1 MPEQASVASS
11 PASLMVI
18 GVGGGGGNAVDRM
31 FDTRVSGVELIA
43 VNTDV
48 QVLEVVRAH
57 RTLQLGRKL
66 TGGLGA
72 GGNPEIGRLAAEES
86 REEIADLLNGVDMVF
101 ITAGMG
107 GGTGTG
113 AAPVIAALA
122 KEVGILTTGIVTRP
136 FSFEG
141 LARAE
146 KAEAGIARL
155 AQSVDALICIAND
168 KLLKVAPSE
177 TPITRAFEI
186 ADEVLR
192 QGVEGISD
200 LITIPGMIN
209 LDFADIESV
218 MRDAGTAMM
227 GIGEGEG
234 EGKTKEA
241 ARNAISSPLLD
252 GSIQGARKV
261 IMNITGGSDLTLEEV
276 TSAASLIREAV
287 SDRADIIFGTAIRD
301 GMEKVR
307 LTVIATGFAMEYGRE
322 EEEGA
327 PLSNDTMLAK
337 LEKESRVGADDLDIP
352 TFLRRSRRSRD
363 ERPRPRWG
371 EAQNEQHSPREGHRD
386 RDVERE
392 LRERDRRRKK

>member
-1 MPEQASVASS
+1 MAEQTYFAAS
-11 PASLMVI
+11 PARLMVI

-31 FDTRVSGVELIA
+31 FASNNKSVELVVA
-43 VNTDV
+43 NTDA
-48 QVLEVVRAH
+48 QVLDVVQGH
-57 RTLQLGRKL
+57 RTLQLGQKL
-66 TGGLGA
+66 TAGLGA

-86 REEIADLLNGVDMVF
+86 KEVIVDLLNGVDMVF

-113 AAPVIAALA
+113 AAPVIAAIA
-122 KEVGILTTGIVTRP
+122 KEAGILTTGIVTRP

-155 AQSVDALICIAND
+155 SQSVDALICISND
-168 KLLKVAPSE
+168 KLLKVAPTD
-177 TPITRAFEI
+177 TPITKAFEI

-227 GIGEGEG
+227 GIGEGTG

-252 GSIQGARKV
+252 GSILGARKV

-287 SDRADIIFGTAIRD
+287 SDRADIIFGTAIRE
-301 GMEKVR
+301 GMESVR
-307 LTVIATGFAMEYGRE
+307 LTVIATGFAVEYGRE
-322 EEEGA
+322 EEDVS
-327 PLSNDTMLAK
+327 PLSNDSMLDK
-337 LEKESRVGADDLDIP
+337 LGKESRVGVDDLDIP
-352 TFLRRSRRSRD
+352 TFLRRNRRSR
-363 ERPRPRWG
+363 EEPPRPPWG
-371 EAQNEQHSPREGHRD
+371 ERREGDHR
-386 RDVERE
+386 
-392 LRERDRRRKK
+392 

>member
-1 MPEQASVASS
+1 MTVPEQTNRASS
-11 PASLMVI
+11 SASLMVV

-31 FDTRVSGVELIA
+31 FDTRVSGVELVA
-43 VNTDV
+43 VNTDA
-48 QVLEVVRAH
+48 QVLEVVRSH

-86 REEIADLLNGVDMVF
+86 HEEIVDLLNGVDMVF

-122 KEVGILTTGIVTRP
+122 KEAGVLTTGIVTRP

-155 AQSVDALICIAND
+155 SQAVDAMICISND
-168 KLLKVAPSE
+168 KLLKVAPAE
-177 TPITRAFEI
+177 TPITKAFEI

-218 MRDAGTAMM
+218 MRGAGTAMM

-252 GSIQGARKV
+252 GSIHGARKV

-276 TSAASLIREAV
+276 TAAANLIREAV

-301 GMEKVR
+301 GLEKVR
-307 LTVIATGFAMEYGRE
+307 LTVIATGFSVEYGRDDD
-322 EEEGA
+322 EG
-327 PLSNDTMLAK
+327 PSLSNETMLAK
-337 LEKESRVGADDLDIP
+337 LEKESRVGVHDFDIP
-352 TFLRRSRRSRD
+352 TFLRRSRRSRE
-363 ERPRPRWG
+363 ERPRPPWG
-371 EAQNEQHSPREGHRD
+371 EPQPQGGD
-386 RDVERE
+386 RSDAE
-392 LRERDRRRKK
+392 

>member
-1 MPEQASVASS
+1 MPEDRNLIP
-11 PASLMVI
+11 PARLMVI
-18 GVGGGGGNAVDRM
+18 GVGGGGGNAIDRM
-31 FDTRVSGVELIA
+31 FNMNVQGVELVA
-43 VNTDV
+43 VNTDA
-48 QVLEVVRAH
+48 QVLEVIHAH
-57 RTLQLGRKL
+57 RTLQIGRKL

-72 GGNPEIGRLAAEES
+72 GGNPEVGKAAAEES
-86 REEIADLLNGVDMVF
+86 REEIMDLLEGVDMVF

-122 KEVGILTTGIVTRP
+122 KEAGILTTGIVTRP

-155 AQSVDALICIAND
+155 SQAVDALITISND
-168 KLLKVAPSE
+168 KLLKVAPTD
-177 TPITRAFEI
+177 TPITKAFEM
-186 ADEVLR
+186 ADEILR
-192 QGVEGISD
+192 QGVQGISD
-200 LITIPGMIN
+200 LITMPGMIN

-252 GSIQGARKV
+252 GSIKGARKV
-261 IMNITGGSDLTLEEV
+261 IMNITGGADLTLEEV
-276 TSAASLIREAV
+276 TEAASLIREAV
-287 SDRADIIFGTAIRD
+287 SDKADIIFGTAIRD

-307 LTVIATGFAMEYGRE
+307 LTVIATGFSVSYSG
-322 EEEGA
+322 EEEGPA
-327 PLSNDTMLAK
+327 LENETMLAK
-337 LEKESRVGADDLDIP
+337 LEKESRLGGDDFDIP
-352 TFLRRSRRSRD
+352 TFLRRSRKRNEEQNHPWRD
-363 ERPRPRWG
+363 
-371 EAQNEQHSPREGHRD
+371 REG
-386 RDVERE
+386 
-392 LRERDRRRKK
+392 

>member
-1 MPEQASVASS
+1 MAEQMNLMPPVR
-11 PASLMVI
+11 LMVL

-31 FDTRVSGVELIA
+31 YDTRVSGVELVAI
-43 VNTDV
+43 NTDA
-48 QVLEVVRAH
+48 QVLEVVRSH
-57 RTLQLGRKL
+57 RTLQIGRKV

-72 GGNPEIGRLAAEES
+72 GGDPEVGKKAAEES
-86 REEIADLLNGVDMVF
+86 REEIIDLIEGVDMVF

-113 AAPVIAALA
+113 AAPVIAEIA
-122 KEVGILTTGIVTRP
+122 KEAGILTTGIVTRP

-141 LARAE
+141 VARAE

-155 AQSVDALICIAND
+155 SQAVDALICISND
-168 KLLKVAPSE
+168 KLLKVAPPD
-177 TPITRAFEI
+177 TPIMRAFEI

-200 LITIPGMIN
+200 LITVPGMIN

-218 MRDAGTAMM
+218 MRNAGTAMM

-252 GSIQGARKV
+252 GSIKGARKV

-276 TSAASLIREAV
+276 TEAASLIREAV
-287 SDRADIIFGTAIRD
+287 SDKADIIFGTAIRD

-307 LTVIATGFAMEYGRE
+307 LTVIATGFSVSYVGE

-327 PLSNDTMLAK
+327 PLTNETMLAK
-337 LEKESRVGADDLDIP
+337 LEKESRGGADDFDIP
-352 TFLRRSRRSRD
+352 TFLRRGRRRAEPS
-363 ERPRPRWG
+363 ERPWG
-371 EAQNEQHSPREGHRD
+371 ETPANGSSR
-386 RDVERE
+386 
-392 LRERDRRRKK
+392 

>member
-1 MPEQASVASS
+1 MADQGNYTS
-11 PASLMVI
+11 PARLMVI

-31 FDTRVSGVELIA
+31 FDTRVQGVELVV
-43 VNTDV
+43 VNTDA

-57 RTLQLGRKL
+57 RTLQIGRKL
-66 TGGLGA
+66 TNGLGA

-86 REEIADLLNGVDMVF
+86 HEEVMDLLNGVDMVF

-113 AAPVIAALA
+113 AAPVLAALA
-122 KEVGILTTGIVTRP
+122 KDAGILTTGIVTRP

-155 AQSVDALICIAND
+155 SQSVDALITISND
-168 KLLKVAPSE
+168 KLLKVAPAD
-177 TPITRAFEI
+177 TPITKAFEI

-192 QGVEGISD
+192 KGVEGISD

-234 EGKTKEA
+234 DGKTKEA

-252 GSIQGARKV
+252 GSVQGARKV
-261 IMNITGGSDLTLEEV
+261 IMNITGGEDLTLEEV
-276 TSAASLIREAV
+276 TEAASLIREAV
-287 SDRADIIFGTAIRD
+287 SDRADIIFGTAIRE
-301 GMEKVR
+301 GMKKVR
-307 LTVIATGFAMEYGRE
+307 LTVIATGFAIAHAGE
-322 EEEGA
+322 EDDA
-327 PLSNDTMLAK
+327 ARMSNDTMLAK
-337 LEKESRVGADDLDIP
+337 LEKESRIGVDDFDIP
-352 TFLRRSRRSRD
+352 TFLRRGRKSR
-363 ERPRPRWG
+363 EEPPRPPWG
-371 EAQNEQHSPREGHRD
+371 EGNRPPQ
-386 RDVERE
+386 
-392 LRERDRRRKK
+392 KKR

>member
-1 MPEQASVASS
+1 MHEQTNFAAS
-11 PASLMVI
+11 PASLMVV
-18 GVGGGGGNAVDRM
+18 GVGGGGGNAIDRM
-31 FDTRVSGVELIA
+31 FDSGSNGVDLVA
-43 VNTDV
+43 VNTDA

-66 TGGLGA
+66 TSGLGA

-86 REEIADLLNGVDMVF
+86 KEEISDLLNGVDMVF

-113 AAPVIAALA
+113 AAPIIASLA
-122 KEVGILTTGIVTRP
+122 KEAGILTTAIVTRP

-146 KAEAGIARL
+146 KAESGIARL
-155 AQSVDALICIAND
+155 AQSVDALICISND
-168 KLLKVAPSE
+168 KLLRVAPTD
-177 TPITRAFEI
+177 TPITEAFEI
-186 ADEVLR
+186 ADEILR

-200 LITIPGMIN
+200 LITTPGMIN

-234 EGKTKEA
+234 DGKTKEA

-287 SDRADIIFGTAIRD
+287 SDRADIIFGTAIRN
-301 GMEKVR
+301 GMQNVR
-307 LTVIATGFAMEYGRE
+307 LTVIATGFSVEYGRE
-322 EEEGA
+322 EEDG
-327 PLSNDTMLAK
+327 PSLSNESMLAK
-337 LEKESRVGADDLDIP
+337 LEQESRVGVDDFDIP
-352 TFLRRSRRSRD
+352 AFLRRSRRSR
-363 ERPRPRWG
+363 EVPPRPPWG
-371 EAQNEQHSPREGHRD
+371 EPRED
-386 RDVERE
+386 DEQ
-392 LRERDRRRKK
+392 

>member
-1 MPEQASVASS
+1 MAEQTNFPSS
-11 PASLMVI
+11 LARLMVI
-18 GVGGGGGNAVDRM
+18 GVGGGGGNAAVRM
-31 FDTRVSGVELIA
+31 FSSNNRAVELVIA
-43 VNTDV
+43 NTDA
-48 QVLEVVRAH
+48 QVLGEIEGH
-57 RTLQLGRKL
+57 RTLQLGQKL
-66 TGGLGA
+66 TSGLGA
-72 GGNPEIGRLAAEES
+72 GGNPDVGRQAAEES
-86 REEIADLLNGVDMVF
+86 KEVIIDLLNGVDMVF

-113 AAPVIAALA
+113 AAPIIAGLA
-122 KEVGILTTGIVTRP
+122 KEAGILTTAIVTRP

-146 KAEAGIARL
+146 KAETGIARL
-155 AQSVDALICIAND
+155 AQSVDALICISND
-168 KLLKVAPSE
+168 KLLKVAPTD
-177 TPITRAFEI
+177 TPITKAFEI

-227 GIGEGEG
+227 GIGEGTG
-234 EGKTKEA
+234 DGKTKEA

-287 SDRADIIFGTAIRD
+287 SDRADIIFGTAIRE
-301 GMEKVR
+301 GMESVR
-307 LTVIATGFAMEYGRE
+307 LTVIATGFSVEYGRE
-322 EEEGA
+322 EEDGP
-327 PLSNDTMLAK
+327 PLSNDSMLDK
-337 LEKESRVGADDLDIP
+337 LGKESRVGVDDLDIP
-352 TFLRRSRRSRD
+352 TFLRRNRRNR
-363 ERPRPRWG
+363 EEPPRPPWG
-371 EAQNEQHSPREGHRD
+371 EQREDGD
-386 RDVERE
+386 R
-392 LRERDRRRKK
+392 

>member
-1 MPEQASVASS
+1 MAEQMNFTS
-11 PASLMVI
+11 PAKLMVVGI
-18 GVGGGGGNAVDRM
+18 GGGGGNAVDRM
-31 FDTRVSGVELIA
+31 FDRRVGGVELVA
-43 VNTDV
+43 VNTDA

-57 RTLQLGRKL
+57 QTLQIGRKL
-66 TGGLGA
+66 SNGLGA

-86 REEIADLLNGVDMVF
+86 REEIMDLLTGIDMVF

-122 KEVGILTTGIVTRP
+122 KETGILTTAIVTRP

-141 LARAE
+141 VARAE

-155 AQSVDALICIAND
+155 SQSVDALICISND
-168 KLLKVAPSE
+168 KLLKVAPQD
-177 TPITRAFEI
+177 TPITKAFEI
-186 ADEVLR
+186 ADEILR
-192 QGVEGISD
+192 KGVEGISD

-252 GSIQGARKV
+252 GSIKGARKV
-261 IMNITGGSDLTLEEV
+261 IMNITGGADLTLEEV

-307 LTVIATGFAMEYGRE
+307 LTVIATGFSVSYGMED
-322 EEEGA
+322 EEGA
-327 PLSNDTMLAK
+327 PLSDENMLAK
-337 LEKESRVGADDLDIP
+337 LEQESRAGVNDWDIP
-352 TFLRRSRRSRD
+352 TFLRRSRRGR
-363 ERPRPRWG
+363 EETPRPPWG
-371 EAQNEQHSPREGHRD
+371 EKQVEPRRS
-386 RDVERE
+386 ERE
-392 LRERDRRRKK
+392 HRESERDRRKR